1 MPTKLKK
8 LLSPGVCACIV
19 VVVVCLI
26 GGVISVVSPRTKH
39 STDIFTV
46 TDLAPLDQIKP
57 GDVIEQRFT
66 VDEDYDSFG
75 LYFANYSRPVHQGKL
90 VITIQSEGA
99 SPTTIERSLGS
110 LLDNSFAYFD
120 YHLSAGVNYIL
131 KLHTSDTDSPITFFT
146 STSEQNPASLVING
160 KPSERHLL
168 MAFTKSHKDVFAV
181 WYFIMGAA
189 LAIFIAL
196 VIVNKEFYDGQK
208 SSRQV

>member
-90 VITIQSEGA
+90 VITIQSKGA

-146 STSEQNPASLVING
+146 STSEQNPASLSING
-160 KPSERHLL
+160 KPSEQHLL

>member
-19 VVVVCLI
+19 VVIICLI

-39 STDIFTV
+39 STSIFTV
-46 TDLAPLDQIKP
+46 TDLAPLDQIEP

-146 STSEQNPASLVING
+146 STSEQNPASLSING
-160 KPSERHLL
+160 KPSEQHLL

-208 SSRQV
+208 SSR

>member
-19 VVVVCLI
+19 VVIICLI

-39 STDIFTV
+39 STSIFTV
-46 TDLAPLDQIKP
+46 TDLAPLDQIEP

>member
-1 MPTKLKK
+1 MPTKPKK

-19 VVVVCLI
+19 VVIICLI

-146 STSEQNPASLVING
+146 STSEQNPASLSING
-160 KPSERHLL
+160 KPSEQHLL

-189 LAIFIAL
+189 LTIFIAL

-208 SSRQV
+208 SSR

>member
-19 VVVVCLI
+19 VVIICLI

-39 STDIFTV
+39 STSIFTV
-46 TDLAPLDQIKP
+46 TDLAPLDQIEP

-146 STSEQNPASLVING
+146 STSEQNPASLVIDD
-160 KPSERHLL
+160 KPSEQHLL

-208 SSRQV
+208 SSR

>member
-8 LLSPGVCACIV
+8 LLSSGVCVCIAV
-19 VVVVCLI
+19 VFICLI
-26 GGVISVVSPRTKH
+26 GGVIPVVSPRTKH

-46 TDLAPLDQIKP
+46 TDLSPLEQIEP
-57 GDVIEQRFT
+57 DDVIEQRFT

-90 VITIQSEGA
+90 VVTIQPEGG

-110 LLDNSFAYFD
+110 LLDNNFAYFD
-120 YHLSAGVNYIL
+120 YHLGAGVNYIL
-131 KLHTSDTDSPITFFT
+131 KLRTSDTDSPITFFT
-146 STSEQNPASLVING
+146 STSDQNSASLSING
-160 KPSERHLL
+160 KPSECHLI

-208 SSRQV
+208 SSR

>member
-26 GGVISVVSPRTKH
+26 GGVISVVNPRTKH

-46 TDLAPLDQIKP
+46 TDLAPLDQIEP

-90 VITIQSEGA
+90 VITIQPEGA

-160 KPSERHLL
+160 KPSEQHLL

-208 SSRQV
+208 SSR

>member
-19 VVVVCLI
+19 VVIICLI

-39 STDIFTV
+39 STSIFTV
-46 TDLAPLDQIKP
+46 TDLAPLDQIEP

-208 SSRQV
+208 SSR

>member
-19 VVVVCLI
+19 VVIICLI

-39 STDIFTV
+39 STSIFTV
-46 TDLAPLDQIKP
+46 TDLAPLDQIEP

-66 VDEDYDSFG
+66 VDEDYGSFG

-208 SSRQV
+208 SSR